1 MLKDPGI
8 SRYTARRTHRT
19 YAPKF
24 KAELVAASQVP
35 GVSVAALAL
44 QHGMNANVLH
54 RWLKE
59 HQRSGCH
66 ALAAHRTPGI
76 APASPAFIPLA
87 LPAPTAISRAQ
98 EIKVE
103 LRKGPLSMVVTW
115 PVSATADLASW
126 TAALLK

>member
-1 MLKDPGI
+1 
-8 SRYTARRTHRT
+8 
-19 YAPKF
+19 
-24 KAELVAASQVP
+24 
-35 GVSVAALAL
+35 
-44 QHGMNANVLH
+44 MNANVLH

-66 ALAAHRTPGI
+66 ALVARRAPGI
-76 APASPAFIPLA
+76 ASHPPAFMPLT
-87 LPAPTAISRAQ
+87 LPAPTAISREQ

-103 LRKGPLSMVVTW
+103 LRKGPLSIVVTW

>member
-1 MLKDPGI
+1 MLKDSQPP
-8 SRYTARRTHRT
+8 RYAVRRTHRT
-19 YAPKF
+19 YTPQF
-24 KAELVAASQVP
+24 KAELVATCRQP
-35 GVSVAALAL
+35 GASVAAVAL

>member
-19 YAPKF
+19 YAPEF
-24 KAELVAASQVP
+24 KAGLVAACQVP
-35 GVSVAALAL
+35 GASIAALAR

-54 RWLKE
+54 RWLQE

-66 ALAAHRTPGI
+66 ALAARGESGI
-76 APASPAFIPLA
+76 APPSSAFIPLA
-87 LPAPTAISRAQ
+87 LPAPTPAVKAQ

-103 LRKGPLSMVVTW
+103 LRKGALSMVLTW
-115 PVSATADLASW
+115 PASA
-126 TAALLK
+126 AAEFACWSAAILK